1 MLTLLAL
8 ACGPKHATGGPSS
21 AQLAGTTWTMD
32 SSLDDAP
39 IQHYQVVLAG
49 EGLLEVHNE
58 RDTTQGNDHWQVQ
71 AGVLTLTMND
81 AYVTYTGRFVSPDR
95 VEGSAQNV
103 RGETWRFA
111 LCRGTDCQLEDSP

>member
-1 MLTLLAL
+1 
-8 ACGPKHATGGPSS
+8 
-21 AQLAGTTWTMD
+21 MD
-32 SSLDDAP
+32 STLDDEP
-39 IQHYQVVLAG
+39 LQHYQVVLGG

-58 RDTTQGNDHWQVQ
+58 RDTTRDNDAWSVQ

-103 RGETWRFA
+103 RGESWEFA
-111 LCRGTDCQLEDSP
+111 LCRGDDCEYAPSP